1 MTELMTR
8 QTERVYLGNGNE
20 PVTNSLI
27 LAKEFDKPH
36 YNVLKVI
43 RKKIANYPKEFAK
56 VNFYASEYKDETGK
70 LNRMYELTKD
80 GFWAIVFGFTGQ
92 KAGRIQAEF
101 ITEFNR
107 RAEIIRSLQERIQD
121 GSSNVLPI
129 SRREYKHKY
138 GYLQIKATADGYVE
152 QEWVSGAKT
161 IAEMSEM
168 ENHARLQH
176 KRISLVQGNL
186 KSFISDLHPSDRYS
200 QRFVDL
206 LDDVKELAD
215 RFKPKAYGAKIIQVP
230 IFSMSGVPLIGIDTG
245 TEGGQQHADS

>member
-1 MTELMTR
+1 MTELMTK
-8 QTERVYLGNGNE
+8 QTDRVYMSNDNE

-27 LAKEFDKPH
+27 VAKEFDRNHKD
-36 YNVLKVI
+36 VLRAI
-43 RKKIANYPKEFAK
+43 RSRIGNYSKSFAER
-56 VNFYASEYKDETGK
+56 NFALSEYRDDSGK
-70 LNRMYELTKD
+70 TNTMYELTRD
-80 GFWAIVFGFTGQ
+80 GFWAVVFGFTGE
-92 KAGRIQAEF
+92 KAGKMQELF
-101 ITEFNR
+101 IAEFNR
-107 RAEIIRSLQERIQD
+107 RAEIIRNLEQMIQSD
-121 GSSNVLPI
+121 SNLIPI

-200 QRFVDL
+200 QRFIDL

-245 TEGGQQHADS
+245 TDGSEHHADS

>member
-1 MTELMTR
+1 MTALMTK
-8 QTERVYLGNGNE
+8 QTDRVYLGNGNE

-27 LAKEFDKPH
+27 LSKEFDKPH

-43 RKKIANYPKEFAK
+43 RKKVANYPKEFAK
-56 VNFYASEYKDETGK
+56 VNFYASEYQDETGK

-80 GFWAIVFGFTGQ
+80 GFWAIVLGFNGK
-92 KAGRIQAEF
+92 KAGLLQSEF
-101 ITEFNR
+101 IMEFNR

-121 GSSNVLPI
+121 QSPNLLPI
-129 SRREYKHKY
+129 SRKEYKHKY

-152 QEWVSGAKT
+152 QEWISGAKT
-161 IAEMSEM
+161 IADMNEI
-168 ENHARLQH
+168 ENQARLQH

-186 KSFISDLHPSDRYS
+186 KSFISDLHPSDRYNE
-200 QRFVDL
+200 RFVGL

-230 IFSMSGVPLIGIDTG
+230 IFSASGVPLIGIEAESDMSG
-245 TEGGQQHADS
+245 PYANP